1 MFFADLTKSV
11 AVLLREAYTR
21 IKHNKKGRMA
31 MEKSEKISILQ
42 DVVKIK
48 SVNGNEEEVAIYL
61 QNLLKK
67 YEIPSELVSYA
78 PNRSSLVAYLGE
90 NREKVLGFSGHM
102 DVVSEG
108 DESQWAFP
116 PFAAHI
122 EGNKLYGRGATD
134 MKSGLVAMVLAM
146 IELKEKE
153 VPLKGAVKFL
163 GTVGEEVGE
172 LGAGQLT
179 EKGYADDLSALV
191 IGEPTNYNLMYAHM
205 GSINYSVVSHG
216 KEAHSSMP
224 EEGINAINNLNE
236 FITEANQQMAEVTAN
251 YENPELGRTIH
262 NVTVIK
268 GGTQVNSIPGQ
279 ATLQGNIRSIPEFSN
294 DQVIAL
300 LQKIIDEL
308 NKKEKHQLELTIDY
322 NKIPVKAE
330 KDSALIQAIQAQFD
344 QPLPLVTSAGTTD
357 LAEFTKSD
365 NTFDCVVF
373 GPGVTTTAHQVDEY
387 VEIDNYL
394 DMIDKYQAI
403 AKSYLN

>member
-1 MFFADLTKSV
+1 
-11 AVLLREAYTR
+11 
-21 IKHNKKGRMA
+21 

-108 DESQWAFP
+108 DESQWTFP

-146 IELKEKE
+146 IELKEKK
-153 VPLKGAVKFL
+153 VPLNGAVKFL

-172 LGAGQLT
+172 LGAELGAEQLT

-251 YENPELGRTIH
+251 YENPELGRTIY

-279 ATLQGNIRSIPEFSN
+279 AALQGNIRSIPEFSN

-300 LQKIIDEL
+300 LQKIVDEL

-344 QPLPLVTSAGTTD
+344 QPLPLITAAGTTD
-357 LAEFTKSD
+357 LAEFTKSK
-365 NTFDCVVF
+365 NKFDCVVF
-373 GPGVTTTAHQVDEY
+373 GPGVPTLPHQIDEY

>member
-1 MFFADLTKSV
+1 MFFTDLTKSV

-108 DESQWAFP
+108 DESQWTFP

-153 VPLKGAVKFL
+153 VPLNGAVKFL

-279 ATLQGNIRSIPEFSN
+279 AALQGNIRSIPEFSN

-300 LQKIIDEL
+300 LQKIVDEL
-308 NKKEKHQLELTIDY
+308 NKKEKHQ
-322 NKIPVKAE
+322 
-330 KDSALIQAIQAQFD
+330 
-344 QPLPLVTSAGTTD
+344 
-357 LAEFTKSD
+357 
-365 NTFDCVVF
+365 
-373 GPGVTTTAHQVDEY
+373 
-387 VEIDNYL
+387 
-394 DMIDKYQAI
+394 
-403 AKSYLN
+403 

>member
-1 MFFADLTKSV
+1 MRTWV
-11 AVLLREAYTR
+11 
-21 IKHNKKGRMA
+21 
-31 MEKSEKISILQ
+31 
-42 DVVKIK
+42 
-48 SVNGNEEEVAIYL
+48 
-61 QNLLKK
+61 
-67 YEIPSELVSYA
+67 
-78 PNRSSLVAYLGE
+78 
-90 NREKVLGFSGHM
+90 
-102 DVVSEG
+102 
-108 DESQWAFP
+108 
-116 PFAAHI
+116 
-122 EGNKLYGRGATD
+122 
-134 MKSGLVAMVLAM
+134 
-146 IELKEKE
+146 
-153 VPLKGAVKFL
+153 
-163 GTVGEEVGE
+163 
-172 LGAGQLT
+172 QLT
-179 EKGYADDLSALV
+179 ILLCHTEK
-191 IGEPTNYNLMYAHM
+191 
-205 GSINYSVVSHG
+205 
-216 KEAHSSMP
+216 AHSSMP

-279 ATLQGNIRSIPEFSN
+279 AALQGNIRSIPEFSN

-300 LQKIIDEL
+300 LQKL
-308 NKKEKHQLELTIDY
+308 SMNWTKRKTSVKLTIDY

>member
-108 DESQWAFP
+108 DESQWTFP

-146 IELKEKE
+146 IELKEKK
-153 VPLKGAVKFL
+153 VPLNGAVKFL

-172 LGAGQLT
+172 LGAEQLT
-179 EKGYADDLSALV
+179 EKGYANDLSALV

-300 LQKIIDEL
+300 LQKIVDEL
-308 NKKEKHQLELTIDY
+308 NKKEKHQLELTIA
-322 NKIPVKAE
+322 VKAE

-344 QPLPLVTSAGTTD
+344 QPLPLITAAGTTD
-357 LAEFTKSD
+357 LAEFTKSK
-365 NTFDCVVF
+365 NKFDCVVF
-373 GPGVTTTAHQVDEY
+373 GPGVPTLPHQVDEY